1 MANTI
6 ENNDDSVV
14 ATKYN
19 LNEMKIHCDEALQKF
34 FEKQGYK
41 EYHRHT
47 DVKLVL
53 GYSACLLAAF
63 EFAYTWKK
71 PFEETWYPTLFCVIG
86 FAILSILATTY
97 GYLVQKDA
105 VYVGSKTVNNKSIV
119 LSASSTVTPGDE
131 HYHLTFT
138 VQSLNGDTAP
148 RSQTFSPSLGAW
160 FYESGKLE
168 RSALE
173 KDVGEFVSAVVGKK
187 LE

>member
-1 MANTI
+1 MVNTI

-86 FAILSILATTY
+86 ILATAY

-105 VYVGSKTVNNKSIV
+105 VYVGSKTVNV
-119 LSASSTVTPGDE
+119 TSSTVTPGDE

-173 KDVGEFVSAVVGKK
+173 KDVGEFVSAVASKK